1 MILAGCEIA
10 YVTSCD
16 PQGIL
21 PSWLVNKCT
30 QIFAPKYIRQ
40 LEKAA
45 TGYGNWKNVHNPD
58 LKPWIYPEQIASPKI
73 SVDDVSK
80 AKINHLIFCQN

>member
-1 MILAGCEIA
+1 M
-10 YVTSCD
+10 TSCD

-45 TGYGNWKNVHNPD
+45 MGYGNWKYTHNPN

-73 SVDDVSK
+73 SVDDVSIY
-80 AKINHLIFCQN
+80 KIILFISFPD